1 MSAPRP
7 ATAVMLAVALV
18 TAPVAAVPLDAAL
31 LLSAV
36 AIPAAAD
43 SPDCPTAGSTS
54 GAWRAPFTQR
64 YVRTSPFGMRLHPI
78 EHVWR
83 LHSGVDLASVPS
95 PGPVVASHA
104 GTVTA
109 AVWRPGVGLSVDL
122 AHGDGVMSRYGH
134 LARIAPGLRPGV
146 RVSAGQQLGLEGST
160 GTSTGVHLH
169 FEIQE
174 RGVPVDPVPFM
185 AAHGAPLDGT
195 VTAAPTTSK
204 RPATTGTRG
213 RPPATGVRLQSVTVP
228 AAPIPARVRALY
240 VAAGKRYGLPWTLL
254 AGIGMEETRHGA
266 VKATSSA
273 GARGLM
279 QFMPATWRAYGVD
292 GDGDGR
298 AVIDDDA
305 DSVHS
310 AAHYLSRSGAN
321 EGAAGVRRALFAY
334 NHADWYVADVLFYAH
349 AYEVA
354 TSGSV
359 PVCASPIPTTAGG
372 AP

>member
-18 TAPVAAVPLDAAL
+18 TVPITAVPLGATL

-36 AIPAAAD
+36 AIPAAAA
-43 SPDCPTAGSTS
+43 SPDCSTAGSTS
-54 GAWRAPFTQR
+54 GAWRAPFSQR

-95 PGPVVASHA
+95 AGPVVAAQA

-134 LARIAPGLRPGV
+134 LASIAPGLRPGV

-160 GTSTGVHLH
+160 GTSTGLHLH

-195 VTAAPTTSK
+195 VTAAPATSK
-204 RPATTGTRG
+204 RPETTGIRG
-213 RPPATGVRLQSVTVP
+213 LPPATGVRLQSVTVP

-266 VKATSSA
+266 VTATSSA

-279 QFMPATWRAYGVD
+279 QFMPATWALYGVD

-298 AVIDDDA
+298 ADITNDA
-305 DSVHS
+305 DSVH
-310 AAHYLSRSGAN
+310 AAANYLAH
-321 EGAAGVRRALFAY
+321 EGARQGPAGIRRALYAY
-334 NHADWYVADVLFYAH
+334 NHANWYVADVLVYAH
-349 AYEVA
+349 TYA
-354 TSGSV
+354 
-359 PVCASPIPTTAGG
+359 ASPEPTESCPAAEPKTQG
-372 AP
+372 AVG

>member
-18 TAPVAAVPLDAAL
+18 TAPVAAVPVGAAL

-36 AIPAAAD
+36 AIPAAAA
-43 SPDCPTAGSTS
+43 SPDCSTTGSTP
-54 GAWRAPFTQR
+54 GAWRAPFSQR
-64 YVRTSPFGMRLHPI
+64 YVRTSPFGMRKHPI
-78 EHVWR
+78 ERVWR
-83 LHSGVDLASVPS
+83 LHSGVDLASVPN
-95 PGPVVASHA
+95 PGPVVAAHA
-104 GTVTA
+104 GTVAA

-122 AHGDGVMSRYGH
+122 AHVDGVVSRYAH

-146 RVSAGQQLGLEGST
+146 RVSAGQQLGVEGST

-195 VTAAPTTSK
+195 VAADPAAPNP
-204 RPATTGTRG
+204 PADIGARSL
-213 RPPATGVRLQSVTVP
+213 PPATGVRLQSVTVP
-228 AAPIPARVRALY
+228 PAPIPARVRALY

-279 QFMPATWRAYGVD
+279 QFMPATWRTYGVD

-310 AAHYLSRSGAN
+310 AAHYLSRSGAHQ
-321 EGAAGVRRALFAY
+321 GPAGVRRALFAY
-334 NHADWYVADVLFYAH
+334 NHADWYVADALFYAH
-349 AYEVA
+349 AYEAAPSGAVA
-354 TSGSV
+354 L
-359 PVCASPIPTTAGG
+359 CAELIPTTAGG